1 MRSVTPAK
9 MEALGVHCIGIEIY
23 NTSFWIRS
31 DKGICNVEATNVLL
45 ITIDSLR
52 ADRFLRDETRESLE
66 IYDQIRDANG
76 GTEFTRAFATGPGT
90 TPSFPGILT
99 GTYPLSMGGFEPL
112 DPSRPFLAKTLK
124 SAGFHTASFTSNPF
138 LSSTFNYDTGFD
150 EFVDY
155 QNALMGLAT
164 KLFPRGIEDSVGPL
178 QTINKYTRILDLLK
192 KTYETFSG
200 KSRPYVP
207 AEVISDDGIE
217 WLERVDQPFFGWLH
231 YMDVHH
237 PCDPPEEYRDRF
249 DVDPDVDT
257 STVSDF
263 YSSMVSSPEELTDAE
278 VETLVRLY
286 GAAVAYVNDQIERV
300 FETLRQEGLWEDTL
314 VIVTSDHG
322 ELFGEHDKYAKPE
335 YLYDELLHVPLLA
348 TNVPERVADGHDD
361 LVSLLDIPPL
371 VHEVLEVEPDS
382 RYTGQVPGIEP
393 REYVLAEHK
402 RQKSVVVGARADDWR
417 YVHDEIRGEDRLF
430 DLDDGERVS
439 VTGRTDDEDVE
450 LLRRAVQSRLND
462 VAFDTEGLDLDDDVE
477 RRLKHLGYK
486 V

>member
-1 MRSVTPAK
+1 MTP
-9 MEALGVHCIGIEIY
+9 
-23 NTSFWIRS
+23 
-31 DKGICNVEATNVLL
+31 TNVLL

-52 ADRFLRDETRESLE
+52 ADRFLREDAQNALTIFDQVREA
-66 IYDQIRDANG
+66 DG
-76 GTEFTRAFATGPGT
+76 GVEFAKAFATGPGT
-90 TPSFPGILT
+90 TPSFPGILS
-99 GTYPLSMGGFEPL
+99 GTYPLSVGGFEPMS
-112 DPSRPFLAKTLK
+112 PERPFLAKNLQ
-124 SAGFHTASFTSNPF
+124 SIGFHTAGFTSNPF
-138 LSSTFNYDTGFD
+138 LSSTFNYDIGFD

-178 QTINKYTRILDLLK
+178 QTINEYTRILDLVK

-207 AEVISDDGIE
+207 AEIISDDGIE

-249 DVDPDVDT
+249 DVDLDVDT
-257 STVSDF
+257 SRVSEL
-263 YSSMVSSPEELTDAE
+263 YSSMVSSPQELTDAE

-286 GAAVAYVNDQIERV
+286 GAAIAYVNDQVERV

-322 ELFGEHDKYAKPE
+322 ELFGEHGKYAKPE

-348 TNVPERVADGHDD
+348 TNVPERVADGRDD

-371 VHEVLEVEPDS
+371 VHEILDIENAGQ
-382 RYTGQVPGIEP
+382 YAGQVPGLEP

-402 RQKSVVVGARADDWR
+402 RQKSVIVGARSDDWR
-417 YVHDEIRGEDRLF
+417 YVHDEIRDEDRLF
-430 DLDDGERVS
+430 RADDQKRVS
-439 VTGRTDDEDVE
+439 VTDQANDEDVE
-450 LLRRAVQSRLND
+450 MLHRAVQSRLD
-462 VAFDTEGLDLDDDVE
+462 DIAFDTDGLDLEDDVE
-477 RRLKHLGYK
+477 QRLKHLGYK